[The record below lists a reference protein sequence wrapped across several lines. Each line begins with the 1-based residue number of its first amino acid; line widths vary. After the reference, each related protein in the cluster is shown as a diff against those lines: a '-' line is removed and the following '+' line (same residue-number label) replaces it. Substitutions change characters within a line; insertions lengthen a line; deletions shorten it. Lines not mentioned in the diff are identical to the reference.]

1 MFRSLLPSPTWRP
14 WTLFLLC
21 AGLVLL
27 VSALTACGG
36 GVGEDGTGAP
46 VKATSVGVVTGI
58 SADSVTVNEQT
69 YALPASVQVS
79 DAMVGPL
86 SVADIQP
93 GMWVEVQG
101 EADAQGESAVASR
114 IQLIPSVRGA
124 ITEVGNGQATLTVL
138 DTTISLDANT
148 LLSGANA
155 QSLQVG
161 DTVEVHGLLDNS
173 QSLITATR
181 VAVVASAA
189 AGAELRGLVTALDT
203 AQRTMRVG
211 GRLVSYG
218 QATLALPKGLSEGMV
233 VRVSSKVAPTSG
245 QVWVLDRVLPGQDL
259 DASVNAAFVYLEG
272 YVDAW
277 AAGPVFRIDG
287 LAVVASSANGKAS
300 VTQNGQRV
308 AVIGALKNGVVLAK
322 TVAIVNPGLAT
333 RFTLFGDISSFVSQA
348 DFRVRDVQV
357 DARQAIFTVGD
368 ASQLA
373 NGVRVRVDGTV
384 QGRAIVAS
392 KLKIL
397 PP

>member
-1 MFRSLLPSPTWRP
+1 MFRSFKPSPAWRP
-14 WTLFLLC
+14 WALFMVC
-21 AGLVLL
+21 AGVVLL
-27 VSALTACGG
+27 LSALTACGG

-58 SADSVTVNEQT
+58 SADSVTVSEQT

-101 EADAQGESAVASR
+101 ETDAQGGSAVALR

-124 ITEVGNGQATLTVL
+124 ITQVGNGQATLTVL

-155 QSLQVG
+155 QALQVG

-173 QSLITATR
+173 QGQITATR
-181 VAVVASAA
+181 VAVVASVG
-189 AGAELRGLVTALDT
+189 AGAELRGQVTSLDT
-203 AQRTMRVG
+203 VQHTMRVG

-218 QATLALPKGLSEGMV
+218 QATLALPRGLSEGMV
-233 VRVSSKVAPTSG
+233 VRVSSAVAPTSG
-245 QVWVLDRVLPGQDL
+245 QIWVLDRVLPGQDL
-259 DASVNAAFVYLEG
+259 DTTVNAAFVYLEG
-272 YVDAW
+272 HVDDW
-277 AAGPVFRIDG
+277 ATGPTFRIDG
-287 LAVVASSANGKAS
+287 LPVLAAQANGKAS
-300 VTQNGQRV
+300 VTQDGLRV
-308 AVIGALKNGVVLAK
+308 AVIGSLRNGAVLAK
-322 TVAIVNPGLAT
+322 SVAIVNPGLPT
-333 RFTLFGDISSFVSQA
+333 RFTLFGDISDFVSLA
-348 DFRVRDVQV
+348 DFQVRGVQV
-357 DARQAIFTVGD
+357 DGSQATFTVGE

-373 NGVRVRVDGTV
+373 DGVRVRVDGTV

-397 PP
+397 SP